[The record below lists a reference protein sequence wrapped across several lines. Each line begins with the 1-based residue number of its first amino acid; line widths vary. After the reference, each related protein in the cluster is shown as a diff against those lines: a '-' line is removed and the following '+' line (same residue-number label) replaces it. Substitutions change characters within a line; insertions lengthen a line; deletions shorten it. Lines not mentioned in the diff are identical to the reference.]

1 MTRRRVREAEQ
12 LLGFSPVPQVPLRF
26 RRTFARAG
34 RLLADYTVSKPS
46 APRRLADLLDGVLS
60 HPSFASCAPE
70 FRVAVL
76 TRAGFAHSW
85 CAVHDGSTEAATT
98 AHRLLNEGLRLAPAG
113 STAETW
119 LHYALAHHLHGRYGR
134 THEPALFLAALDH
147 ARRAAAYS
155 GEDRQLVALC
165 RSRLAVVLLTQYGE
179 HGGTAVLAQA
189 LDHAEQA
196 VAEAGNSPIGDRLG
210 YNLAEAL
217 SSRYDAYGSL
227 DDLDRAID
235 LFERLR
241 TSRIFR
247 TLPTVGNQ
255 VTGTLGGMLRRKY
268 LRTREPDVLDR
279 AVQML
284 ASVVGDDPAP
294 DPVSMT
300 LLGNALLTRYQ
311 HFGDRED
318 LLRAVGLQLRV
329 VDLRESGGG
338 DRSRAVAHNNAGN
351 ALAAAWQD
359 SGDDRL
365 GEAALA
371 SYRTALD
378 LTAQDAPER
387 ASRAYNLGSLLEAMQ
402 VLAAADG
409 RDDEG
414 AVSAADVAAAYRDAV
429 RSGLD
434 TCLEWA
440 LSAAHRWGRW
450 AAGRGSWTEAAE
462 AYTDALDA
470 AHQLF
475 RVQLLREEKEAW
487 LADVQGLPAEAAV
500 ALVRAGRTV
509 EAAVA
514 LEAGRAL
521 LLSEALEPG
530 RADLGRLA
538 ATGHRAEAEQYEAAA
553 RALDAAMRA
562 GAGPAVLR
570 AHREAAD
577 EAVARIRAL
586 DGHEDFLALPGFA
599 DVCRAVPPGAALVY
613 LAAAESG
620 GVALVVDGT
629 GRSTAV
635 DLPAATRT
643 AVERRTRALLDNRPT
658 TAGSTGAWRGTLDA
672 VARWVWSALLA
683 PALPATGG
691 AGHLVLVPSGLI
703 GMLPLHAAWR
713 PDPGT
718 PTGRYHLLDERAVSY
733 APNAR
738 ALAVTARAAARP
750 FRRRLLVV
758 ADPGPGSRPAIGYAR
773 AETAWVRRWFAESR
787 VLAGPDATADAVLT
801 ALAAAEA
808 EVHHV
813 ICHGRPSPGD
823 PLRSALVMAGDRELT
838 LREVLAVRSP
848 HGAPVRARLAVLS
861 VCDTDRPG
869 AVLPDEA
876 VSLPTGLIQA
886 GFAGVVAGQWAVRS
900 EAASLVM
907 ARFYQ
912 LWQGEGLE
920 PAHALRRAQLWLRDS
935 TNGEKIED
943 LSAAPVPDL
952 SDEDTAGLVRALR
965 LRDLDE
971 RPYRRTDVWAV
982 FGFHGS

>member
-1 MTRRRVREAEQ
+1 MTRRKVREAEQ
-12 LLGFSPVPQVPLRF
+12 LMGFAPVPQVPFRF

-34 RLLADYTVSKPS
+34 RLLVDYTLWKPS

-76 TRAGFAHSW
+76 TRAGVAHSW
-85 CAVHDGSTEAATT
+85 CTDDDNSAESAMT
-98 AHRLLNEGLRLAPAG
+98 ARRLLIEGLRLAPAA
-113 STAETW
+113 SVDEAR
-119 LHYALAHHLHGRYGR
+119 LHYALARLLHLRYGR
-134 THEPALFLAALDH
+134 THEPALLPAALDH
-147 ARRAAAYS
+147 VRRAAAYS
-155 GEDRQLVALC
+155 GEDRQLMALC
-165 RSRLAVVLLTQYGE
+165 RSRLAAVLLTQYRE
-179 HGGTAVLAQA
+179 DGGTAVLAQA

-217 SSRYDAYGSL
+217 AAHYDAFGSL
-227 DDLDRAID
+227 DDLERAID
-235 LFERLR
+235 LLERLR
-241 TSRIFR
+241 TSRTFR
-247 TLPTVGNQ
+247 TLPTVGNEF
-255 VTGTLGGMLRRKY
+255 TGTLGGLLRRKY

-279 AVQML
+279 AVQLL

-311 HFGDRED
+311 NFGDRED
-318 LLRAVGLQLRV
+318 LLRAVDLQLRV
-329 VDLRESGGG
+329 VDLRESG
-338 DRSRAVAHNNAGN
+338 DREQAVAHNNAGN
-351 ALAAAWQD
+351 ALTAAWQD

-402 VLAAADG
+402 VPTAVDG
-409 RDDEG
+409 SDGEG

-429 RSGLD
+429 RSGLG

-509 EAAVA
+509 EAVVA

-538 ATGHRAEAEQYEAAA
+538 ATGHRAEAEQYEAAT

-750 FRRRLLVV
+750 FRSRLLVV

-869 AVLPDEA
+869 AALPDEA

-920 PAHALRRAQLWLRDS
+920 PVHALRRAQLWLRDS
-935 TNGEKIED
+935 TNREKIED